1 MTPVILSAIGI
12 TLPALLTLFAASWKL
27 ASTIARLD
35 ATSARF
41 DATHDRAALVPDLVR
56 RQERVETT
64 LGEHAIALAEIRAPY
79 RSSHHA
85 E

>member
-1 MTPVILSAIGI
+1 MTPVILSAIAI

-41 DATHDRAALVPDLVR
+41 DATHDRAALVPDLAR

-64 LGEHAIALAEIRAPY
+64 LGDHAVAIAELRGSY
-79 RSSHHA
+79 RSHHA